1 MIRARFLLFAVMF
14 LVAAASLPSQEQSG
28 STENASEAAA
38 NLIEETLGSDI
49 DTASYYEL
57 VAWCRDLGLND
68 AGTRQALQRRLYD
81 YYKISPPGEVQE
93 EGKKRLLEIKS
104 AKETQYFT
112 IEEIDENY
120 VLLLGDV
127 LVEIQEKEAVHRIRA
142 HRILLNQ
149 TENILS
155 AEGGIEYTLIK
166 GNEEEVFRGERLTF
180 DVDSWEGVFFGG
192 GMEADRVVGD
202 ETIRFRFF
210 GQSISRLDNNT
221 VVMDRG
227 RITSCG
233 ITDDPHYHIRA
244 RKIWVLAPNEWAIL
258 HAVLYVGN
266 IPLLYLPFFFHPGEE
281 FFFHPAIG
289 YRDREGNFIQTTV
302 YLIGQKKRSSSALS
316 FLAATEQST
325 TQYEVERRGLFLRQL
340 ADKPIQVDENR
351 FLKLMFDIYSRL
363 GGFAGIE
370 GNFPSK
376 IDFKGGIG
384 ISRTIYLSEIESGR
398 SAYTPLIEDGGVYRS
413 SWNESYFFGLALP
426 LRFGVES
433 SWSLGSGGY
442 RFSGKFEY
450 FSDPFF
456 TSDFYN
462 RAEDTGLTRLIGI
475 EPIVETTGEGEKR
488 NLTWELSGQ
497 TDFSG
502 NIDTPLIKTLSF
514 PYIKANLYWQSREN
528 NLLPDPD
535 DDYDP
540 ARLFYYPVSL
550 KLPSASF
557 QMRGDLLDI
566 TRPSVEKAGK
576 SEKTA
581 LPTELRFPDGL
592 EADHQPTG
600 TAGRVPPVA
609 EPEQPFESF
618 SLRPPQP
625 QANVPVSLQKTPL
638 QFRLSYQVRPS
649 MTVEQSFNADDWQE
663 PEDVTYDLKY
673 TSLDTSGISSLDYSL
688 RILENVLS
696 LSGNL
701 ALTGYYRN
709 RYRQSFPAGTAWDN
723 LVLGDQ
729 EYTQLNVK
737 STLGVDYYPLADDP
751 IFGNT
756 SLNYDISWIL
766 FRYIRDPASPVDDP
780 LYYAPPPEWSPDTVG
795 LHSAQAALK
804 WRMFDVENTLSLAAQ
819 LPPRVGSLTGKL
831 EFTVWLLTT
840 TVNSVFKEDSGSW
853 SFQPLVV
860 RETLRLGESVNISEE
875 LRFDLYSAA
884 GSGLLTKSLTSVNLW
899 DLTGSFSMEYQIPQ
913 QFNFGT
919 GTWEDVPL
927 KDPELLPSYVTLGYN
942 LASRERYYWKNRI
955 RVKTSLDTSWS
966 MNIEQFTDNSLDF
979 SLTFS
984 FFLYKFLELSV
995 TTTSYNNRTFQYFPS
1010 LAAELG
1016 QPLVN
1021 PINDLLNSFNFL
1033 DRTARE
1039 QSAFNLR
1046 SITVQA
1052 VHYLHDWNLTLSYVG
1067 KPILN
1072 EEALPNPRYEWG
1084 NTFSIILQW
1093 LPIPEVRST
1102 IRGEEGTAYLRG

>member
-1 MIRARFLLFAVMF
+1 MTRAHSLIFAVMF
-14 LVAAASLPSQEQSG
+14 LVAAALLPAQEQSG
-28 STENASEAAA
+28 STEKTSEAAA
-38 NLIEETLGSDI
+38 DLIEETLGSDI

-68 AGTRQALQRRLYD
+68 AGTRQALQKRLYD
-81 YYKISPPGEVQE
+81 YYKISPPEEVQAD
-93 EGKKRLLEIKS
+93 GKKRLLEIKS

-127 LVEIQEKEAVHRIRA
+127 LVEIQEEDATHRIRA
-142 HRILLNQ
+142 HQILLNQ

-192 GMEADRVVGD
+192 SMEADRVVGG
-202 ETIRFRFF
+202 ETIKFRFF
-210 GQSISRLDNNT
+210 GESISRLDNNT

-227 RITSCG
+227 RITSCDN
-233 ITDDPHYHIRA
+233 TDDPHYHIRA

-266 IPLLYLPFFFHPGEE
+266 IPVLYLPFFFHPGDE

-289 YRDREGNFIQTTV
+289 YRDREGNFIQTTI

-340 ADKPIQVDENR
+340 GDKPIQVDENR

-370 GNFPSK
+370 GNFPPK
-376 IDFKGGIG
+376 INFKGGIG
-384 ISRTIYLSEIESGR
+384 ISRTIYLSDIESGR
-398 SAYTPLIEDGGVYRS
+398 LAYTPLFDDGGVYRS
-413 SWNESYFFGLALP
+413 SWNESYLFGIALPFRFGL
-426 LRFGVES
+426 ES

-442 RFSGKFEY
+442 RFSGKFEF

-456 TSDFYN
+456 SSDFYN
-462 RAEDTGLTRLIGI
+462 RSEDAGLTRLIGI
-475 EPIVETTGEGEKR
+475 EPIVESTGEGEKR

-497 TDFSG
+497 TDFSEKFE
-502 NIDTPLIKTLSF
+502 TPLIKTLSF

-557 QMRGDLLDI
+557 QMLGDLLDI
-566 TRPSVEKAGK
+566 TRPSVRKAGK
-576 SEKTA
+576 SKKNA
-581 LPTELRFPDGL
+581 LPTELRYPDQLG
-592 EADHQPTG
+592 AVHRSAATAVRGPT
-600 TAGRVPPVA
+600 VA
-609 EPEQPFESF
+609 ESELPLELF

-625 QANVPVSLQKTPL
+625 QVNVPVSLQKTPL

-649 MTVEQSFNADDWQE
+649 MTVEQSFNTDNWQE

-688 RILENVLS
+688 SILENVLA

-701 ALTGYYRN
+701 ALTGYYRS
-709 RYRQSFPAGTAWDN
+709 RYRQSFPTGTTWDN
-723 LVLGDQ
+723 LVRGDQ

-737 STLGVDYYPLADDP
+737 STFGLDYFPLADDP

-766 FRYIRDPASPVDDP
+766 FRYIRDPASLVDAP
-780 LYYAPPPEWSPDTVG
+780 RYYSPPPEWSTDTVG
-795 LHSAQAALK
+795 LHSAQAALR
-804 WRMFDVENTLSLAAQ
+804 WRMFDAENTLSLAAQ
-819 LPPRVGSLTGKL
+819 LPPREGSLTGKL

-840 TVNSVFKEDSGSW
+840 TVNSVFKDTGGAGNDWGDW
-853 SFQPLVV
+853 SDWRFQPLVV
-860 RETLRLGESVNISEE
+860 RETLRLGESVNLSEE
-875 LRFDLYSAA
+875 LRFDLYSDA
-884 GSGLLTKSLTSVNLW
+884 GSGLLSKSLTSMNLW
-899 DLTGSFSMEYQIPQ
+899 NITM
-913 QFNFGT
+913 
-919 GTWEDVPL
+919 
-927 KDPELLPSYVTLGYN
+927 GYN
-942 LASRERYYWKNRI
+942 LAGKERLYWKNRI
-955 RVKTSLDTSWS
+955 RIKTSLDTSWS

-979 SLTFS
+979 SLKVS
-984 FFLYKFLELSV
+984 LFLYKFLELSV
-995 TTTSYNNRTFQYFPS
+995 TTTSYNNRTFQYFPA

-1016 QPLVN
+1016 QPHVK
-1021 PINDLLNSFNFL
+1021 PITDLLKSFNFFDAA
-1033 DRTARE
+1033 DRE
-1039 QSAFNLR
+1039 ESAFNLR
-1046 SITVQA
+1046 SITVEA

-1072 EEALPNPRYEWG
+1072 EEALPNPQFEWG

-1093 LPIPEVRST
+1093 LPIPEFRST
-1102 IRGEEGTAYLRG
+1102 IRGEEGTVYLRG

>member
-1 MIRARFLLFAVMF
+1 MF
-14 LVAAASLPSQEQSG
+14 LVATALLTAQEQTG
-28 STENASEAAA
+28 SSETAPEAAV

-57 VAWCRDLGLND
+57 VAWCRDLGLSD
-68 AGTRQALQRRLYD
+68 AGTRQALQKRLYG
-81 YYKISPPGEVQE
+81 YYKISPPGKVEV
-93 EGKKRLLEIKS
+93 EGRKRLLEIKS

-127 LVEIQEKEAVHRIRA
+127 LVEIQEEEATHRIRA

-166 GNEEEVFRGERLTF
+166 GTEEEVFRGERLTF

-192 GMEADRVVGD
+192 GMEADRVVSG

-210 GQSISRLDNNT
+210 GESISRLDNNT

-227 RITSCG
+227 RITTCDV
-233 ITDDPHYHIRA
+233 TDDPHYHIRA

-266 IPLLYLPFFFHPGEE
+266 IPLLYLPFFFHPGDE

-289 YRDREGNFIQTTV
+289 YRDREGNFIQTTI

-340 ADKPIQVDENR
+340 GDKPIQVDENR

-370 GNFPSK
+370 GNFPPK
-376 IDFKGGIG
+376 INFKGGVG
-384 ISRTIYLSEIESGR
+384 ISRTIYFSEIEPGR
-398 SAYTPLIEDGGVYRS
+398 FAYTPLIEDGGAYRS
-413 SWNESYFFGLALP
+413 SWNESYLFGISLP
-426 LRFGVES
+426 LRFGLES

-442 RFSGKFEY
+442 RFTGKFEY

-456 TSDFYN
+456 SSDFYD

-475 EPIVETTGEGEKR
+475 EPIVESTGEGERR

-528 NLLPDPD
+528 NLLH
-535 DDYDP
+535 
-540 ARLFYYPVSL
+540 
-550 KLPSASF
+550 
-557 QMRGDLLDI
+557 I

-576 SEKTA
+576 SESSI
-581 LPTELRFPDGL
+581 LPAELRSPDGL
-592 EADHQPTG
+592 EADHLPKG
-600 TAGRVPPVA
+600 TAERRPTIA
-609 EPEQPFESF
+609 EPKPPLELFA
-618 SLRPPQP
+618 LRPPRP

-638 QFRLSYQVRPS
+638 QFRLSYQVRPNV
-649 MTVEQSFNADDWQE
+649 TVEQSFNADDWQE

-696 LSGNL
+696 LSGNF
-701 ALTGYYRN
+701 ALTGNYRS
-709 RYRQSFPAGTAWDN
+709 RYRQSFPTGTEWDN
-723 LVLGDQ
+723 LVRGDQ

-737 STLGVDYYPLADDP
+737 STFGLDYYPFADNP
-751 IFGNT
+751 IFGST
-756 SLNYDISWIL
+756 SLNYDLSWIF
-766 FRYIRDPASPVDDP
+766 FRYIRDPASSVDDP
-780 LYYAPPPEWSPDTVG
+780 LYFTPPPEWSPDTVSQ
-795 LHSAQAALK
+795 HNAQAALK
-804 WRMFDVENTLSLAAQ
+804 WRMFDAENTLSLAAQ
-819 LPPRVGSLTGKL
+819 LPPRAGSLTGKL

-840 TVNSVFKEDSGSW
+840 TVNSVFKDVGGTGNEWSDWSDW

-860 RETLRLGESVNISEE
+860 RETLRLGESVNLSEE
-875 LRFDLYSAA
+875 LRFDLQSAA
-884 GSGLLTKSLTSVNLW
+884 GSGLLTKSLTSMNLW
-899 DLTGSFSMEYQIPQ
+899 NLHGSFSMDYLIPQ

-927 KDPELLPSYVTLGYN
+927 SEPELLPSYVTLGYN
-942 LASRERYYWKNRI
+942 LAGRERYYWKNRLRI
-955 RVKTSLDTSWS
+955 KTSIDTSWS

-995 TTTSYNNRTFQYFPS
+995 TTTSHNNRTFQYFPK

-1016 QPLVN
+1016 QPHIN
-1021 PINDLLNSFNFL
+1021 PIEDLLKSFNFFNVGQ
-1033 DRTARE
+1033 RE
-1039 QSAFNLR
+1039 ESAFNLR
-1046 SITVQA
+1046 SITVEA
-1052 VHYLHDWNLTLSYVG
+1052 VHYLHDWNLTLSYEG

-1072 EEALPNPRYEWG
+1072 EEALPNPRFEWG

-1093 LPIPEVRST
+1093 LPIPEVRSN
-1102 IRGEEGTAYLRG
+1102 IRGEEGTLSLRG